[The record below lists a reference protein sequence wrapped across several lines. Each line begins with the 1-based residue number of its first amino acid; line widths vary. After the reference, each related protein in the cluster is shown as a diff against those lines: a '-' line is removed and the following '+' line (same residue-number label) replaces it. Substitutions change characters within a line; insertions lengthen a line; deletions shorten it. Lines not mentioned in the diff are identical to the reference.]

1 MGKEGQ
7 NKNALVLAAVPE
19 GCLGPGGADHH
30 GLGSPGL
37 LPCGDTRIG
46 SRVSDSVKHV
56 ASYPTHFPPTIFS
69 DWLICPHRAPHYI
82 IVVIFVIFTFC
93 IFTFYES
100 KFIWFL

>member
-30 GLGSPGL
+30 GLGSAGL

-46 SRVSDSVKHV
+46 SRVSGSVNYV
-56 ASYPTHFPPTIFS
+56 ASYLTHFPSTSLS
-69 DWLICPHRAPHYI
+69 D
-82 IVVIFVIFTFC
+82 
-93 IFTFYES
+93 
-100 KFIWFL
+100 